1 MPLTPG
7 YGETPLPYDELTA
20 LLPEVVDLLDKPITR
35 AAVYD
40 LEQGLQDR
48 VFDELMPSALDGS
61 LPLDELLSDYF
72 VLDLHTQMFGP
83 VWNWA
88 GRWRRLELNIGVAP
102 EQIAVEL
109 RNALDTIAYR
119 WEHTDDW
126 TPRQLGIV
134 VHAETVR
141 IHPFADGNGRTTRF
155 LADLVFA
162 AAQDPTELQYDWEL
176 DDKTRYIELLRAY
189 DGHRDVADLTAFVG
203 VEPIEP

>member
-7 YGETPLPYDELTA
+7 YGETPLPHDELVA
-20 LLPEVVDLLDKPITR
+20 LLPEVVEVLDKPITR

-40 LEQGLQDR
+40 LEQGLQDQ
-48 VFDELMPSALDGS
+48 VFDDLMPSALDGS
-61 LPLDELLSDYF
+61 LPLGELLSDYF
-72 VLDLHTQMFGP
+72 VRDLHTRLFGP

-162 AAQDPTELQYDWEL
+162 AVQDPTELQYDWEL
-176 DDKTRYIELLRAY
+176 DKTRYIELLQAY
-189 DGHRDVADLTAFVG
+189 DRHRDVADLAAFVG

>member
-7 YGETPLPYDELTA
+7 YGETPLPHDELTA
-20 LLPEVVDLLDKPITR
+20 LLPEVVEVLDKPVTR

-40 LEQGLQDR
+40 LEQGLQDWL
-48 VFDELMPSALDGS
+48 FDELMPSALDGS
-61 LPLDELLSDYF
+61 LPLNELLSDYF
-72 VLDLHTQMFGP
+72 VRGLHARLFGP

-119 WEHTDDW
+119 WERTEDW

-141 IHPFADGNGRTTRF
+141 IHPFVDGNGRTTRF

-162 AAQDPTELQYDWEL
+162 AAQNPTQLQYDWDL
-176 DDKTRYIELLRAY
+176 DKTRYIELLRAY
-189 DGHRDVADLTAFVG
+189 DGHRDVADLAAFIG
-203 VEPIEP
+203 VEPIEA

>member
-1 MPLTPG
+1 MPLTPD
-7 YGETPLPYDELTA
+7 YGETPLAHDELTA
-20 LLPEVVDLLDKPITR
+20 LLPEVIDVLDKPITR

-72 VLDLHTQMFGP
+72 VRNLHTRMFGP

-102 EQIAVEL
+102 EQIAVDL

-119 WEHTDDW
+119 WEHTNDW

-141 IHPFADGNGRTTRF
+141 IHPFVDGNGRTTRL

-162 AAQDPTELQYDWEL
+162 AVQNPTELQYDWEL
-176 DDKTRYIELLRAY
+176 DKTRYIELLRAY
-189 DGHRDVADLTAFVG
+189 DAQRDVADLAAFVN